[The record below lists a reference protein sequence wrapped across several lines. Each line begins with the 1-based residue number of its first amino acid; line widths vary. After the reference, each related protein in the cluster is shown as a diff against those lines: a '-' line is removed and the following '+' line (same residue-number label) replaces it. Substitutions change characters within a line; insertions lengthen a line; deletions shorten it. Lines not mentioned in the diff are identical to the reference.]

1 MKVKLYVP
9 VYVLIWLF
17 SLTINVSLPLKYV
30 FTIKRKLLM
39 LLEGIFLLADD
50 ILFQA
55 KLFKTNVT
63 GKIINL
69 KFTWKNTGTSM
80 L

>member
-1 MKVKLYVP
+1 
-9 VYVLIWLF
+9 
-17 SLTINVSLPLKYV
+17 
-30 FTIKRKLLM
+30 M